1 MKENNKNTEKL
12 ISRTK
17 IYLVIIAVL
26 LILLGILKPK
36 FIPYEV
42 VFYVILLF
50 YTMWSKNQR
59 KAEIGSELQEL
70 TLNINNAAKSTLINS
85 PFPLII
91 AETNNNIIW
100 KSEEFVNKFEGK
112 DFNIND
118 YVEVLL
124 KEIKIGIEKEDNSK
138 NGKGSIDTNL
148 TIEKNHYHILGS
160 YIKSKSEDEK
170 YTCIIYFINDTE
182 YQENKKKLAD
192 TKVDLGIITIDN
204 YEEIS
209 QRLSAQISPLLIAQ
223 IEKKIY
229 DWAEKYDG
237 FIIKSDRDKFV
248 CIIEEANLKKA
259 TEDKITLLE
268 EVKNID
274 IPDTIK
280 PTLSIAFSNDGDKIN
295 EKALSAKAV
304 TDIALGRG
312 GDQAII
318 KIDGRYEFFGGR
330 SKETEKRTKVKA
342 RMAAHA
348 LKEIINESENVIIM
362 GHINSDMDSIGSSLG
377 IYRLAKTLGK
387 DAKIV
392 NETSGLGIENFL
404 DEAKK
409 QKEYEEI
416 FVSTESV
423 INEITEDTLVVVCD
437 TNKKSYVASPRIL
450 EKAEKIVVIDH
461 HRRATD
467 YIENTILTFHEVYAS
482 SAAELVTEILEYSGV
497 DIKLTE
503 IEMESLYAGIMLDTK
518 NFTFKT
524 GVRTFEAAAY
534 LRKKGVDII
543 KVKKWFQDDL
553 ETYEKVSYIVSK
565 AEIVNDKI
573 AISIYDKEDDNAN
586 IIAAKAADELLTI
599 AGITASFVLGKIGE
613 KVYISGRSIGDINVQ
628 IILEKL
634 GGGGHITLAGAQL
647 ENATLEEAKEKLVGI
662 INDYLTE

>member
-1 MKENNKNTEKL
+1 MKENNKNAEKL

-362 GHINSDMDSIGSSLG
+362 GHTNSDMDSIGSSLG

-497 DIKLTE
+497 DINLTE

-599 AGITASFVLGKIGE
+599 AGITASFVLGKIEE

-647 ENATLEEAKEKLVGI
+647 ENVTLEEAKEKLVGI